1 MSAGSRKLVGL
12 AALVAGGIAAGVIAE
27 RAAVSRRLRGGP
39 ALDEPFGLL
48 RGETVDVFAQDGVR
62 LHVEVDEPDPARAP
76 LSGDPA
82 GADRA
87 GAALPIIF
95 VHGYGLSQDCF
106 HYQRAELRGKYRLI
120 FADQR
125 AHGRSGR
132 GAPDRSTLDQ
142 LGRDLRTIID
152 AVVPSG
158 PVVLVGHSMGGMTI
172 LTLAGQDPEFF
183 RRRVVGVG
191 LLATTSGQLFDEP
204 FGLPVLMSRALNRV
218 APVALTAAMR
228 RQPLIEAAR
237 HQATDLV
244 FALTNR
250 YSFGSPV
257 SPTLTKF
264 VADMV
269 ADTPVDVIAEYLG
282 TLQVFNRSEA
292 VAVLEGIETLIM
304 VGDRDRVTP
313 LPHSIEIVRRAPHAE
328 FVLLPDTGH
337 MLMLERFA
345 EVNRHLHYLLD
356 RVGAG
361 LAARAGDES

>member
-1 MSAGSRKLVGL
+1 MSTGSRKLAGFAGG

-39 ALDEPFGLL
+39 ALDEPLGLL
-48 RGETVDVFAQDGVR
+48 RGEVVEVIAEDGVG
-62 LHVEVDEPDPARAP
+62 LHVEIDELDPAR
-76 LSGDPA
+76 GVPA
-82 GADRA
+82 GAGPAD
-87 GAALPIIF
+87 GALPIIF

-125 AHGRSGR
+125 AHGQSGR
-132 GAPDRSTLDQ
+132 GAAERSTIDQ
-142 LGRDLRTIID
+142 LGRDLRTIIE
-152 AVVPSG
+152 AVVPNG
-158 PVVLVGHSMGGMTI
+158 PIVLVGHSMGGMTI

-191 LLATTSGQLFDEP
+191 LLATTSGELFDEP

-250 YSFGSPV
+250 YSFGSRV

-269 ADTPVDVIAEYLG
+269 ADTPIDVIAEYLG
-282 TLQVFNRSEA
+282 ALQVFNRSEA
-292 VAVLEGIETLIM
+292 VAVLEGIETLII

-337 MLMLERFA
+337 MLMLERYA
-345 EVNRHLHYLLD
+345 EVNRHLNELLD
-356 RVGAG
+356 RVSARLAVGA
-361 LAARAGDES
+361 DDVS